1 MAKCTARWHL
11 LGRFVAFV
19 VGEGSLPRAEEYVL
33 GEELLNNYKCVAYA
47 PFVPIRGDATASL
60 ESTAAVMAH
69 NPIGRNFILV
79 LVRVGDFQ

>member
-33 GEELLNNYKCVAYA
+33 GEELLNNYKCVAYS
-47 PFVPIRGDATASL
+47 PFVPIRDDAIVSL
-60 ESTAAVMAH
+60 GSPAAAMAH
-69 NPIGRNFILV
+69 INPIGRNFILV
-79 LVRVGDFQ
+79 LG